1 MPDIAL
7 PVSQA
12 RRDLLSLI
20 RDVDD
25 TFARY
30 IITSNGTPKA
40 VLMSFDEFEA
50 YEETL
55 EILSDPEAMADLKEA
70 RAARERGETYALEDV
85 KREVEDAR

>member
-70 RAARERGETYALEDV
+70 QAARERGETYALEDV
-85 KREVEDAR
+85 KREIEDAR

>member
-1 MPDIAL
+1 MPDTTL
-7 PVSQA
+7 SVSQA
-12 RRDLLSLI
+12 RQNLLSMI

-55 EILSDPEAMADLKEA
+55 EILGDPEILADLREA
-70 RAARERGETYALEDV
+70 QAARERGETHPLEEV
-85 KREVEDAR
+85 KREIEDAC